1 MKTKPLLGWAF
12 ALPALT
18 FIAVFLVYP
27 TVKTILLSFDTGAG
41 FGFSEYVGTRNYVNL
56 FTKDRY
62 FFHTDTWPPT
72 GAFFNTFRWLIFFTL
87 GTVGI
92 GLVVAVMANSVRYEV
107 LVKTIIFIPMAISFT
122 AAGIIWRFVYSPD
135 PHAGVLNAILTW
147 LNPGTRPIAWLGRVD
162 IVNYAI
168 IVGAIWI
175 WTGFCTVVISAALKG
190 LPQEVLE
197 AARVDG
203 ANSLQ
208 LFWRITIPMLWPTIL
223 VVTTTMII
231 NALKAFDLV
240 FIMTN
245 GGPRNASRIIGFTMY
260 FETFNNGRM
269 GYGSAVA
276 VIMLILV
283 MPFVVLN
290 IRNFRGEEQAR

>member
-1 MKTKPLLGWAF
+1 
-12 ALPALT
+12 
-18 FIAVFLVYP
+18 
-27 TVKTILLSFDTGAG
+27 
-41 FGFSEYVGTRNYVNL
+41 
-56 FTKDRY
+56 
-62 FFHTDTWPPT
+62 
-72 GAFFNTFRWLIFFTL
+72 
-87 GTVGI
+87 
-92 GLVVAVMANSVRYEV
+92 
-107 LVKTIIFIPMAISFT
+107 
-122 AAGIIWRFVYSPD
+122 
-135 PHAGVLNAILTW
+135 
-147 LNPGTRPIAWLGRVD
+147 
-162 IVNYAI
+162 
-168 IVGAIWI
+168 
-175 WTGFCTVVISAALKG
+175 
-190 LPQEVLE
+190 VLE

-208 LFWRITIPMLWPTIL
+208 LFARITIPMLWPTIL

-260 FETFNNGRM
+260 FETFNNGKM